1 MEEIS
6 CKNPEHRVDRRKC
19 TAHWPHYP
27 CYSKK
32 NRSCYDSQGEILLFD
47 PVSSI
52 IQIATELFLSVIH
65 TMEQLMLSKEYK
77 MNDDKIREFAQER
90 MTTLMPFQ
98 NPLHAGLDIARY
110 KYLTPGQEKQLE
122 NILNQKQHDTKNMN
136 TRRLSN
142 LRQTYQKKMK
152 HIQYLDLH
160 ALKSQRKSKC
170 WFC

>member
-122 NILNQKQHDTKNMN
+122 NILEPALERALKMYKQK
-136 TRRLSN
+136 TR
-142 LRQTYQKKMK
+142 
-152 HIQYLDLH
+152 
-160 ALKSQRKSKC
+160 ALKSKKTKRSTLNNKRLKIKSKKLPLKSKTKS
-170 WFC
+170 

>member
-6 CKNPEHRVDRRKC
+6 CKNPEHKVDRRRC
-19 TAHWPHYP
+19 IAHFPHYP
-27 CYSKK
+27 CYSKQ
-32 NRSCYDSQGEILLFD
+32 NRSCYNKNSDTILFD

-98 NPLHAGLDIARY
+98 NPLHSGLDIIRY
-110 KYLTPGQEKQLE
+110 KSLTPGQEKQLE
-122 NILNQKQHDTKNMN
+122 NILEPALE
-136 TRRLSN
+136 R
-142 LRQTYQKKMK
+142 
-152 HIQYLDLH
+152 
-160 ALKSQRKSKC
+160 ALKMYKQQTRTLTKKTKKTKKTKRSNNKKLKIKSKKTKS
-170 WFC
+170 

>member
-1 MEEIS
+1 MNIKSYEFIKNILNPFAHYKEREE
-6 CKNPEHRVDRRKC
+6 
-19 TAHWPHYP
+19 
-27 CYSKK
+27 
-32 NRSCYDSQGEILLFD
+32 
-47 PVSSI
+47 
-52 IQIATELFLSVIH
+52 
-65 TMEQLMLSKEYK
+65 
-77 MNDDKIREFAQER
+77 
-90 MTTLMPFQ
+90 
-98 NPLHAGLDIARY
+98 
-110 KYLTPGQEKQLE
+110 EKQLE